1 MSREK
6 KAGSGRWTSGL
17 QNIWL
22 SVIAILLSL
31 VITSIIMAASGNNL
45 AEAYS
50 ALFKGAFGSRNAIA
64 NTLAKTVPLIFVGMA
79 CAFSNKGGIFNIGCE
94 GQLYSGALAAAVAA
108 IFLQGAPRILV
119 IPAAFVAGMA
129 AGMLVGGL
137 NGFLKAK
144 LQINEVLVAI
154 MLNYIMRYLTS
165 YFVHGPLKDPE
176 ASVAQTVAMDDTY
189 MLTKL
194 VPKTQLTTAL
204 LLALVIA
211 VLLHFFFLKTRTGF
225 NIRAVGENRLA
236 AQASGIAMSSTVV
249 LTMAVSGALAALTGV
264 TEVLGK
270 TGKFVDGFSPGYGFT
285 GIAVAVLGRNN
296 PAGVLLSA
304 LLFGIMESGA
314 MKMSYVAGVSTSMIK
329 VMQGLVILFVATP
342 NLVSFL
348 RRRKGER
355 KGE

>member
-1 MSREK
+1 MSKEK
-6 KAGSGRWTSGL
+6 KVRSGQRKSAL
-17 QNIWL
+17 HNIWL

-31 VITSIIMAASGNNL
+31 VITSIIMIATGNNL
-45 AEAYS
+45 VEAYC
-50 ALFKGAFGSRNAIA
+50 ALFDGAFGSKNAIA
-64 NTLAKTVPLIFVGMA
+64 DTLAKTVPLIFVGMA

-94 GQLYSGALAAAVAA
+94 GQLYSGALAAAVTA
-108 IFLQGAPRILV
+108 IFMQGLPAVFV
-119 IPAAFVAGMA
+119 IPATFIMGIL

-137 NGFLKAK
+137 NGLLKAK
-144 LQINEVLVAI
+144 WQINEVLVAI

-165 YFVHGPLKDPE
+165 YFVHGPLKDPK
-176 ASVAQTVAMDDTY
+176 ANVAQTVAVNENY

-211 VLLHFFFLKTRTGF
+211 VLMYFFFKKTRTGF

-236 AQASGIAMSSTVV
+236 AQASGIAMSSTII
-249 LTMAVSGALAALTGV
+249 LTMAVSGGLAALTGV

-304 LLFGIMESGA
+304 LLFGIMDSGA
-314 MKMSYVAGVSTSMIK
+314 MKMSYVAGVSSNMIK

-342 NLVSFL
+342 NLVNFL
-348 RRRKGER
+348 RSRKGEE
-355 KGE
+355 KSE